1 MRRIVSLFEG
11 LSLRRRFLVFPMFAL
26 VLLTLVVGAFVYEL
40 QHQNALLTR
49 IATRD
54 IAAFDRYYSLFINLS
69 QEHMALYDLLH
80 DAAAKIDEQ
89 ALYERATQRL
99 DRIRQGV
106 EELVQAVPDASDELD
121 AKFMELH
128 RELIS
133 RTQAYRTATNSVV
146 EMATVNLANA
156 SGLLVFANE
165 RFITMNRVFAELLD
179 WERNRMRS
187 EITRKVENSE
197 LRKLTI
203 AVASLSVALLLF
215 AFSFVLAHLL
225 SRSLEAQISA
235 LAEVGGQAQAEVA
248 EQGTDEIGRIARA
261 IAAFKRLLLKLQE
274 QEQTLSSVNDDLRS
288 ARDELEQRVEERT
301 RDLTESLEHQTATSE
316 VLKAISRST
325 FDLESVLQ
333 TLIESAT
340 RLCGAGRGT
349 MLRLDNDGNYLPSV
363 HYGYDSSPKV
373 LDILM
378 RNPLRPGRD
387 SATGRAVLERR
398 AIHVPD
404 VRADFEYRRQDL
416 LEVQEIGT
424 LLAAPMLRNDV
435 SIGVITM
442 SRGPDPKPF
451 SDKQIELVTTF
462 ADQAVIAIENVR
474 LFNEIQDKSR
484 QLEAASQHK
493 SQFLANMSHELRTPL
508 NAIIGVTEMLQ
519 EDARD
524 LKREDELEPLGRVL
538 RAGQHLLALINNVLD
553 LSKIESGKMELYF
566 ESFPIAPLIE
576 DVVKTIQ
583 PLAGKNGNQLVLNC
597 PPGIGA
603 MHADQTRVRQSL
615 LNLASNASKFTERGT
630 ITIDVR
636 RTPGRTPGDGRQW
649 ITIAVADTGIGMTPE
664 QTAKLFQEFVQ
675 AGGSMTRKYGGT
687 GLGLAISRH
696 FCQSMGG
703 YITVESEVGRGSTFT
718 IHLPAEVRTEQLT
731 PVVAHSTPAPSQPAI
746 SHDSRV
752 VLVIDDDL
760 TVRQLME
767 RYLEKEGFS
776 VFTAADG
783 IEGIAITRE
792 VRPAA
797 ITLDVIMPDLDG
809 WTVLAALKGDPQL
822 ADIPVVLV
830 TIVDEKQRGYALGA
844 TDYLIKPVDRERLV
858 GVLRSLCGRVAG
870 SLLLVED
877 DDATRA
883 VIRQALEREGWA
895 ISQAENGR
903 VALDRLAQMRPDVIV
918 LDLMMPEMDGF
929 EFLAELRGRAEWHDI
944 PVIIVTAKDLT
955 DDDRRRLTGGVKRII
970 PKRAY
975 DCEEWLRELA
985 RLLGASVTR
994 RAPAGKERQQ

>member
-1 MRRIVSLFEG
+1 
-11 LSLRRRFLVFPMFAL
+11 
-26 VLLTLVVGAFVYEL
+26 
-40 QHQNALLTR
+40 
-49 IATRD
+49 
-54 IAAFDRYYSLFINLS
+54 
-69 QEHMALYDLLH
+69 
-80 DAAAKIDEQ
+80 
-89 ALYERATQRL
+89 
-99 DRIRQGV
+99 
-106 EELVQAVPDASDELD
+106 
-121 AKFMELH
+121 
-128 RELIS
+128 
-133 RTQAYRTATNSVV
+133 
-146 EMATVNLANA
+146 
-156 SGLLVFANE
+156 
-165 RFITMNRVFAELLD
+165 
-179 WERNRMRS
+179 
-187 EITRKVENSE
+187 
-197 LRKLTI
+197 
-203 AVASLSVALLLF
+203 
-215 AFSFVLAHLL
+215 
-225 SRSLEAQISA
+225 
-235 LAEVGGQAQAEVA
+235 
-248 EQGTDEIGRIARA
+248 
-261 IAAFKRLLLKLQE
+261 
-274 QEQTLSSVNDDLRS
+274 
-288 ARDELEQRVEERT
+288 
-301 RDLTESLEHQTATSE
+301 
-316 VLKAISRST
+316 
-325 FDLESVLQ
+325 
-333 TLIESAT
+333 
-340 RLCGAGRGT
+340 
-349 MLRLDNDGNYLPSV
+349 
-363 HYGYDSSPKV
+363 
-373 LDILM
+373 
-378 RNPLRPGRD
+378 
-387 SATGRAVLERR
+387 
-398 AIHVPD
+398 
-404 VRADFEYRRQDL
+404 
-416 LEVQEIGT
+416 
-424 LLAAPMLRNDV
+424 
-435 SIGVITM
+435 
-442 SRGPDPKPF
+442 
-451 SDKQIELVTTF
+451 
-462 ADQAVIAIENVR
+462 
-474 LFNEIQDKSR
+474 
-484 QLEAASQHK
+484 
-493 SQFLANMSHELRTPL
+493 
-508 NAIIGVTEMLQ
+508 
-519 EDARD
+519 
-524 LKREDELEPLGRVL
+524 
-538 RAGQHLLALINNVLD
+538 
-553 LSKIESGKMELYF
+553 
-566 ESFPIAPLIE
+566 
-576 DVVKTIQ
+576 
-583 PLAGKNGNQLVLNC
+583 
-597 PPGIGA
+597 

-636 RTPGRTPGDGRQW
+636 RTPGDGRQW

>member
-1 MRRIVSLFEG
+1 MRRIVRLLEG

-26 VLLTLVVGAFVYEL
+26 VLLTLVVGTFVYEL

-54 IAAFDRYYSLFINLS
+54 IAAFDRYYDLFINLS
-69 QEHMALYDLLH
+69 QEHMALYGLLH

-89 ALYERATQRL
+89 AFYERATQRL

-106 EELVQAVPDASDELD
+106 EELVRAVPDASDELD
-121 AKFMELH
+121 AKFMDLH
-128 RELIS
+128 GELIS

-146 EMATVNLANA
+146 EMATVNLANTP
-156 SGLLVFANE
+156 GLLVFANE
-165 RFITMNRVFAELLD
+165 RFITMNRAFAELLD
-179 WERNRMRS
+179 WERNRTRS
-187 EITRKVENSE
+187 EITRKVEGSE
-197 LRKLTI
+197 LRNLTI
-203 AVASLSVALLLF
+203 AVAGLSVALLLF
-215 AFSFVLAHLL
+215 AFSFILAHLL
-225 SRSLEAQISA
+225 SRSLETQISA
-235 LAEVGGQAQAEVA
+235 LAEVGGQAEADVA
-248 EQGTDEIGRIARA
+248 EQGTDEIDRIARA

-274 QEQTLSSVNDDLRS
+274 QEQILSSVNEDLRR

-301 RDLTESLEHQTATSE
+301 RDLTESLEQQTATRDA
-316 VLKAISRST
+316 LKTISRST

-340 RLCGAGRGT
+340 RLCGAGRGM
-349 MLRLDNDGNYLPSV
+349 MLRLDNEGNYLPSV
-363 HYGYDSSPKV
+363 HYGYDSAPKV
-373 LDILM
+373 LDILT

-404 VRADFEYRRQDL
+404 VRSDLEYRRQDL
-416 LEVQEIGT
+416 LDVQEIGT
-424 LLAAPMLRNDV
+424 LLAAPMLRDDI

-451 SDKQIELVTTF
+451 SDKQIGLVTTF

-524 LKREDELEPLGRVL
+524 LKREDELEPLDRVL
-538 RAGQHLLALINNVLD
+538 RAGRHLLALINNVLD

-583 PLAGKNGNQLVLNC
+583 PLAGKNGNQLVLKC
-597 PPGIGA
+597 PPDIGA
-603 MHADQTRVRQSL
+603 MHADQTRVRQAL
-615 LNLASNASKFTERGT
+615 LNLASNANKFTERGT

-636 RTPGRTPGDGRQW
+636 RTPGDGREW

-664 QTAKLFQEFVQ
+664 QTARLFQEFVQ
-675 AGGSMTRKYGGT
+675 ADASMTRKYGGT
-687 GLGLAISRH
+687 GLGLAISRR

-703 YITVESEVGRGSTFT
+703 DIKVESEVGRGSTFT
-718 IHLPAEVRTEQLT
+718 IHLPAEVRTEQPT
-731 PVVAHSTPAPSQPAI
+731 PVVAHSTPAPPQPAI

-792 VRPAA
+792 IRPAA

-903 VALDRLAQMRPDVIV
+903 VALDRLAQMRPDIIV

-994 RAPAGKERQQ
+994 RAPSGRERQQ